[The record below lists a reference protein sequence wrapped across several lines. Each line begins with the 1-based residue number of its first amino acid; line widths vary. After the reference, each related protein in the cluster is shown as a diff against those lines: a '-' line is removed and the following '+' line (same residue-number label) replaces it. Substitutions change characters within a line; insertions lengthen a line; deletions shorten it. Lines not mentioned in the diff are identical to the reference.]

1 MKKID
6 WMRKLTSRK
15 FWCALAG
22 FVSLMLTAFRVAD
35 TTAAQVTEL
44 LMAGG
49 LLVAYVLAE
58 GWTDASNAAGETK
71 DSDEEA

>member
-1 MKKID
+1 MKRID
-6 WMRKLTSRK
+6 WARKLTSRK

-58 GWTDASNAAGETK
+58 GWTDASAAGE
-71 DSDEEA
+71 EEKKEE